1 LTAALRSW
9 SIAGIAPDRAAIQL
23 DSTPTPAARDWMKA
37 LAHSGTQV
45 AWKGN
50 LPPTAVSVQPIASPR
65 GGLRVLAAAPNANR
79 VAINDDLGLIEGASA
94 HSGGA
99 SFDVPSASGNLVAI
113 TGGSKAKSD
122 PADSIRI
129 GRVLVLGAAGW
140 EAKFVVAALEENGWK
155 VDADMRVAPSV
166 DVTQGS
172 TASIDT
178 ARYSAVIAL
187 DGSAAS
193 RASDIARYVN
203 SGGGL
208 ILAGTATSL
217 EAFAGLRAGATGNI
231 QTASILEAE
240 PGTAT
245 LKSLALVPIVSLKP
259 DAIRLD
265 SRDGVTTSAARRHNS
280 GRVLQA
286 GYVDTWLW
294 RMSGG
299 DNGPADHRNWWTKS
313 ISSVAYAPVVKEA
326 AVGNDNAPVARLIEA
341 LGPQSQTATSLASHA
356 RSISLWLLFAILSI
370 SLLGEWA
377 SRRLRG
383 SR

>member
-1 LTAALRSW
+1 
-9 SIAGIAPDRAAIQL
+9 
-23 DSTPTPAARDWMKA
+23 MKA
-37 LAHSGTQV
+37 LAHSGTQMS
-45 AWKGN
+45 WNGN
-50 LPPTAVSVQPIASPR
+50 LPPNAVSVQPVASPR
-65 GGLRVLAAAPNANR
+65 GGLRVLAAAPSANR
-79 VAINDDLGLIEGASA
+79 ISVSDDLGLIEGASA
-94 HSGGA
+94 HGGGA
-99 SFDVPSASGNLVAI
+99 TFDIPAASGNLAAI

-122 PADSIRI
+122 LTDSIRI
-129 GRVLVLGAAGW
+129 GRVLVLGGAGW
-140 EAKFVVAALEENGWK
+140 ESKFVVAALEEDGWK

-187 DGSAAS
+187 DGTAAS

-240 PGTAT
+240 PGSAT
-245 LKSLALVPIVSLKP
+245 LKSLALVPIVSLKS

-265 SRDGVTTSAARRHNS
+265 LRDGVTATAARRHNS

-286 GYVDTWLW
+286 GYVDTWRG

-313 ISSVAYAPVVKEA
+313 VASVAYAPVVKEA
-326 AVGNDNAPVARLIEA
+326 AVNNDNAPVARLVEA

-356 RSISLWLLFAILSI
+356 RSISLWFLFAILSL

-383 SR
+383 QR